1 MATTKTYI
9 LVPHHDF
16 PADGPIVLG
25 SIIADLRDP
34 GDSLNKE
41 SIVEISSRY
50 TSHKKDWEHTIELI
64 RDGRTGVW
72 AQYLSLLGLGGN
84 FGASFD
90 ARTTDHYRIKDLE
103 TTYFSPTQAYVEE
116 AVNKPDV
123 RSYLKGS
130 RYAPVYMITGV
141 KIARGPG
148 SEIISKRSLG
158 REGHAHFG
166 LSVAG
171 SPLAL
176 DAGNMMLHQ
185 AGADNTSF
193 GGSSDFVIGFRLAKI
208 SFHENAEG
216 VRVPKQQMHTGG
228 AMLGVKE
235 GQTRGESSSTIT
247 AKVKFDGDEAV
258 ADDLREEDLI
268 TAIDEDDD
276 QECRCFVVPLAET

>member
-1 MATTKTYI
+1 MKTYI

-25 SIIADLRDP
+25 SIITDLRDP

-41 SIVEISSRY
+41 SIVEIPSKY
-50 TSHKKDWEHTIELI
+50 TSHKQDWRHTIELR
-64 RDGRTGVW
+64 RDGRTSVW
-72 AQYLSLLGLGGN
+72 ARYLSFLGLHGN

-90 ARTTDHYRIKDLE
+90 ARTTEHYRIEDLE
-103 TTYFSPTQAYVEE
+103 TTYFSPTQAYIEE
-116 AVNKPDV
+116 AVNKPDI

-148 SEIISKRSLG
+148 SEVISKRTLG

-166 LSVAG
+166 FFMAG
-171 SPLAL
+171 SPLTL
-176 DAGNMMLHQ
+176 DAGDMMLHQ

-193 GGSSDFVIGFRLAKI
+193 RGSSDFVIGFRLAKI
-208 SFHENAEG
+208 TFYENAEG
-216 VRVPKQQMHTGG
+216 VRVPKQQNHTDG
-228 AMLGVKE
+228 AMLGIKE
-235 GQTRGESSSTIT
+235 GQTRGESCSTIT

-258 ADDLREEDLI
+258 ANELREEDLI
-268 TAIDEDDD
+268 TAIDEDDG